1 MSRLVRSA
9 VAAVAVATSLLLGVS
24 PSAWAGVG
32 DGSGTG
38 SGGSAAGGVVTAG
51 VSYSTSGRS
60 GAGDGCSWELA
71 DFRITINSVG
81 PATWPW
87 TNPTTGVVYHLW
99 KKDCPGQLSVYVE
112 IPAAQPRDMLP
123 QLLEQ
128 LKSKTLPKPT
138 PVFQLLDAEFG
149 WAYVKTPL
157 DFRAGGDS
165 WRTVSVTA
173 SVGPVWATV
182 SAVPTRLT
190 FDPGDSAGPGP
201 MSCDGDGPT
210 AAYVA
215 AMPGACSY
223 TYVNASSTSP
233 FDAYHF
239 VTSLTIDWSISWT
252 SSTGDGGPLSGYQ
265 TSSSAQ
271 LAVAEVKGLVVCTGS
286 RPEQGGC

>member
-9 VAAVAVATSLLLGVS
+9 IAAVALMTSLVVGLE

-32 DGSGTG
+32 DGTGTG
-38 SGGSAAGGVVTAG
+38 SGGSADGVLTAS
-51 VSYSTSGRS
+51 VSYSTSSAS
-60 GAGDGCSWELA
+60 GSGDGCVWQPADLSPLVSELGS
-71 DFRITINSVG
+71 T
-81 PATWPW
+81 TWPW
-87 TNPTTGVVYHLW
+87 TDPATGVVFHLW
-99 KKDCPGQLSVYVE
+99 TKACPGAPTVYVQL
-112 IPAAQPRDMLP
+112 PAAQPRDLLP

-128 LKSKTLPKPT
+128 LKSKGLPTPT

-182 SAVPTRLT
+182 TAVPNRLT
-190 FDPGDSAGPGP
+190 FDPGDPAGPGP
-201 MSCDGDGPT
+201 MSCGGDGAT

-215 AMPGACSY
+215 AVPGACSY

-233 FDAYHF
+233 FDGYHF
-239 VTSLTIDWSISWT
+239 VTSLTIDWSIAWT
-252 SSTGDGGPLSGYQ
+252 SSTGEGGQLAAYG

-271 LAVAEVKGLVVCTGS
+271 LAVAEVKGLVVCTGA

>member
-1 MSRLVRSA
+1 MSRLVTSTT
-9 VAAVAVATSLLLGVS
+9 AAAILVISLIVGL
-24 PSAWAGVG
+24 PHSAWAGPG

-38 SGGSAAGGVVTAG
+38 SGGSSGGVLTVG
-51 VSYSTSGRS
+51 VSYSTSGGS
-60 GAGDGCSWELA
+60 GGGDGCSWVLA
-71 DFRITINSVG
+71 DQVIVIADG
-81 PATWPW
+81 LGQAEWPH
-87 TNPTTGVVYHLW
+87 TDPQSGVVYHLW
-99 KKDCPGQLSVYVE
+99 TKTCPGGPTVYVQL
-112 IPAAQPRDMLP
+112 PAAEPRDLLP
-123 QLLEQ
+123 ELLEQ
-128 LKSKTLPKPT
+128 LKRTALPTPT

-182 SAVPTRLT
+182 TAVPTRLT
-190 FDPGDSAGPGP
+190 FDPGDPAGPGP

-215 AMPGACSY
+215 AVPGACSY

-233 FDAYHF
+233 FDGYHF

-252 SSTGDGGPLSGYQ
+252 SSTGAGGPLDGFP
-265 TSSSAQ
+265 TVSSAQ
-271 LAVAEVKGLVVCTGS
+271 LAVAEVKGLVVCTGA